1 MRPLCIVYFY
11 HRFDPFQ
18 DSKNENTIVS
28 LRSIIFQQILGFGV
42 KSERERDISKIIFRT
57 REENLLSL
65 MDISPHK
72 RGKF

>member
-18 DSKNENTIVS
+18 DSKNENTIL
-28 LRSIIFQQILGFGV
+28 LRSIIFQQILGR
-42 KSERERDISKIIFRT
+42 ENERDISKIIFRT